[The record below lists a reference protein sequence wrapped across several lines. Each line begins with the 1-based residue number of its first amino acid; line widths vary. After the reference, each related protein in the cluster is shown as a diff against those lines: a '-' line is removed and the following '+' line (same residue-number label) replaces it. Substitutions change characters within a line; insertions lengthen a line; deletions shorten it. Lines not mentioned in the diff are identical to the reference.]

1 MRALHIDDV
10 RDLMCIQNPS
20 LTPEDAA
27 DILRD
32 LYPDEPYGW
41 IMEHTRCIAEVREIV
56 ATLKKAQNET
66 PYT

>member
-20 LTPEDAA
+20 LTPEGAA
-27 DILRD
+27 DILRE
-32 LYPDEPYGW
+32 LYPEEPYNW
-41 IMEHTRCIAEVREIV
+41 ILEHTRLIAEVREIA
-56 ATLKKAQNET
+56 ATHKKAQNET